1 MWKNFAICGKK
12 NVQSAAN
19 CQTIEPLTEKTW
31 GRGRVVLVVSTKW
44 GNISLEGKGELLA
57 KNMAKTARRQL
68 AGRHLLFGE
77 YLHKRKRTLSKMNLT
92 SMRVSM
98 FLLWF

>member
-12 NVQSAAN
+12 NLQSAAN

-44 GNISLEGKGELLA
+44 QNI
-57 KNMAKTARRQL
+57 
-68 AGRHLLFGE
+68 
-77 YLHKRKRTLSKMNLT
+77 
-92 SMRVSM
+92 
-98 FLLWF
+98 